1 MNNNEQLIVTV
12 VMPAYNAAD
21 YIEKTIQSVINQT
34 YTAWE
39 LIVIDDCSKD
49 STREVVKR
57 LAERDRRIKLIA
69 LEKNYGAPAAPRN
82 IVVREAKGKWIAF
95 LDADDIWHPEKLEW
109 QIKIM
114 LEEDVPFSSTLS
126 RNFNN
131 EKEIKYSKI
140 TETPSVEKIT
150 FSQQRLK
157 GRIANSSVIV
167 ERALMLEFPFNED
180 FRYKA
185 VEDYH
190 CWLRI
195 HQKIGYSLRLEA
207 TLLNYR
213 IIEGQISGSK
223 LYMLKAIFMAHKE
236 FRGTSYLQAI
246 IFTFAHGVG
255 GFINKYIKKGF

>member
-1 MNNNEQLIVTV
+1 MNHIEYPIVTV

-34 YTAWE
+34 YAAWE
-39 LIVIDDCSKD
+39 LIVIDDCSTD
-49 STREVVKR
+49 STC
-57 LAERDRRIKLIA
+57 ERVNQLSKLDDRIKLIR
-69 LEKNYGAPAAPRN
+69 LRQNSGAPAGPRN
-82 IVVREAKGKWIAF
+82 LGVREAKGKWIAF

-109 QIKIM
+109 QIKGM
-114 LEEDVPFSSTLS
+114 LEEGIPFSSTLS

-131 EKEIKYSKI
+131 EQEIQYSKI

-167 ERALMLEFPFNED
+167 ERSLMLKFPFNED

-195 HQKIGYSLRLEA
+195 HQKIGYSIRLEA

-213 IIEGQISGSK
+213 IIEGQISSSK
-223 LYMLKAIFMAHKE
+223 LYMLKAIFMVHRE

-246 IFTFAHGVG
+246 IFTFAHAVG